1 MKIALAPQF
10 RRQFKKLPRALQ
22 EEAVEKMELFRDTK
36 NHLALKVHKLH
47 GRLNSRLSFSVN
59 YRYRIIFM
67 WEVANESAIMLAIG
81 DHALY
86 D

>member
-1 MKIALAPQF
+1 MHVAFAPQF
-10 RRQFKKLPRALQ
+10 RRQFKKLPRPLK
-22 EEAVEKMELFRDTK
+22 EEAAEKIEKFMSIE
-36 NHLALKVHKLH
+36 NHAQLRVHKLK
-47 GRLNSRLSFSVN
+47 GELAGRLSFSVN

-67 WEVANESAIMLAIG
+67 WEVQNESAILLAIG

>member
-1 MKIALAPQF
+1 MRIALAPQF
-10 RRQFKKLPRALQ
+10 KRQFKKLPKTLQ
-22 EEAVEKMELFRDTK
+22 EEAVEKMELFRDPE
-36 NHLALKVHKLH
+36 NHSTLRVHKLH
-47 GRLNSRLSFSVN
+47 GKLDGRLSFSVN

-67 WEVANESAIMLAIG
+67 WEVMNESAIMLAIG

>member
-22 EEAVEKMELFRDTK
+22 EEAVEKMELFLDPESHSILR
-36 NHLALKVHKLH
+36 VHTLH
-47 GRLNSRLSFSVN
+47 GKLDGRLSFSVN

-67 WEVANESAIMLAIG
+67 WEVVNESAIMLAIG